1 MTGALDPAILA
12 EIRARFAAQGLMAT
26 LGAEVLEV
34 APGLCRIAAPIR
46 LETGQQHGHAHAG
59 LTFAIA
65 DSACGYAALSMM
77 PPEAEVVSV
86 EMKINLL
93 KPARGDRLIAT
104 GRVIRAGRR
113 LTVVQGIVVAEDA
126 TGIAEVALLQGT
138 MIPVA
143 AS

>member
-1 MTGALDPAILA
+1 MTGALDPAIA
-12 EIRARFAAQGLMAT
+12 DKIRASFAAQGLMAT
-26 LGAEVLEV
+26 LGAELLEV

-46 LETGQQHGHAHAG
+46 PETAQQHGHAHAG

-113 LTVVQGIVVAEDA
+113 LTVVQGLVVAEN
-126 TGIAEVALLQGT
+126 GSGVAEVALLQGT
-138 MIPVA
+138 MIPVE